1 MQLVLIELNEIN
13 FEYAKKYF
21 DVLKIDTIKKISKEL
36 INTES
41 ENSDELLEP
50 WIQWHSIH
58 TGCSAKDHG
67 VFRLGDTINSKKTQL
82 FEELE
87 ADNLKVGSISAMN
100 SINNLKDPSYF
111 IPDPWTKT
119 KSDDS
124 FFSKIITS
132 VLKDTVNNN
141 ASGKFSIK
149 NYFYLIIIFLR
160 FVRLKKYTNFLK
172 LFFNSFFGKWRKAL
186 FLDLLLH
193 EIHLNLLIAKK
204 PNFSCVFFNA
214 GAHIQHHY
222 LLNSLANTTNIK
234 NPEKIIDKNKDPFK
248 EMLEVYDD
256 ILKDYFIHTENIIIA
271 TGLTQSIV
279 KKPHYYYRL
288 TDHKNFLKNLD
299 LDFINVE
306 PRMSRDFLI
315 HFSDNNNRDKTYE
328 KLRKIKINNEFI
340 FGILDL
346 RDKSIFVTLTY
357 NKEIFKDDI
366 INVNNKNFKIYDQV
380 VFVAFKNGY
389 HNGKGFLFADGKIKK
404 NFDNSQKIKIFEI
417 KNIIKSF
424 FKKKINI

>member
-328 KLRKIKINNEFI
+328 KLKKIKINNEFI

-389 HNGKGFLFADGKIKK
+389 HNGKGFLFANGKIKK
-404 NFDNSQKIKIFEI
+404 NFDNLQKIKIFEI
-417 KNIIKSF
+417 KKIIKSF

>member
-288 TDHKNFLKNLD
+288 TDHKNFLKNLN
-299 LDFINVE
+299 LNFINVE

>member
-160 FVRLKKYTNFLK
+160 FVRLKKYFNFLK

-328 KLRKIKINNEFI
+328 KLRKIKINNKFI

-404 NFDNSQKIKIFEI
+404 NFDNLQKIKIFEI

>member
-328 KLRKIKINNEFI
+328 KLKKIKINNEFI

>member
-21 DVLKIDTIKKISKEL
+21 DILKIDTIKNINKEL
-36 INTES
+36 IETES
-41 ENSDELLEP
+41 ENSDEMLEP

-58 TGCSAKDHG
+58 TGCTAKDHG
-67 VFRLGDTINSKKTQL
+67 VFRLGDAINSKKIQI

-87 ADNLKVGSISAMN
+87 ANHLTVGSISAMN
-100 SINNLKDPSYF
+100 SINNLKNPSYF
-111 IPDPWTKT
+111 IPDPWTNT

-124 FFSKIITS
+124 FFSKIITL

-149 NYFYLIIIFLR
+149 NYIYLIIIFLR
-160 FVRLKKYTNFLK
+160 FVRLKKYIIFFKFL
-172 LFFNSFFGKWRKAL
+172 FSSFLGKWRKAL
-186 FLDLLLH
+186 FLDLLIH
-193 EIHLNLLIAKK
+193 EIHLNLLKSKK

-234 NPEKIIDKNKDPFK
+234 NPDKILNKNQDPFK
-248 EMLEVYDD
+248 EMLEVYDG
-256 ILKDYFIHTENIIIA
+256 ILKDYFTYSENIIIA

-288 TDHKNFLKNLD
+288 INHNIFLQNLDINFLS
-299 LDFINVE
+299 IE

-315 HFSDNNNRDKTYE
+315 HFSDNNSRDKGYE
-328 KLRKIKINNEFI
+328 KLKTIGMNDQI
-340 FGILDL
+340 FCGVLEL
-346 RDKSIFVTLTY
+346 KDKSIFTTLTY
-357 NKEIFKDDI
+357 NKEIFKNDF
-366 INVNNKNFKIYDQV
+366 INVGDVEYRIFDQV
-380 VFVAFKNGY
+380 VFVALKNG
-389 HNGKGFLFADGKIKK
+389 HHQGNGFLYINGRIKENFSNLKKI
-404 NFDNSQKIKIFEI
+404 SIFEI
-417 KNIIKSF
+417 KDKIKNF
-424 FKKKINI
+424 FNLKMN

>member
-21 DVLKIDTIKKISKEL
+21 DILKIDTIKNINKEL
-36 INTES
+36 IETES
-41 ENSDELLEP
+41 ENSDEMLEP

-58 TGCSAKDHG
+58 TGCTAKDHG
-67 VFRLGDTINSKKTQL
+67 VFRLGDAINSKKIQI

-87 ADNLKVGSISAMN
+87 ANHLTVGSISAMN
-100 SINNLKDPSYF
+100 SINNLKNPSYF
-111 IPDPWTKT
+111 IPDPWTNT

-124 FFSKIITS
+124 FFSKIITL

-149 NYFYLIIIFLR
+149 NYIYLIIIFLR
-160 FVRLKKYTNFLK
+160 FVRLKKYIIFFKFL
-172 LFFNSFFGKWRKAL
+172 FSSFLGKWRKAL
-186 FLDLLLH
+186 FLDLLIH
-193 EIHLNLLIAKK
+193 EIHLNLLKSKK

-234 NPEKIIDKNKDPFK
+234 NPDKILNKNQDPFK
-248 EMLEVYDD
+248 EMLEVYDG
-256 ILKDYFIHTENIIIA
+256 ILKDYFTYSENIIIA

-288 TDHKNFLKNLD
+288 INHNIFLQNLDINFLS
-299 LDFINVE
+299 IE

-315 HFSDNNNRDKTYE
+315 HFSDNNSRDKGYE
-328 KLRKIKINNEFI
+328 KLKTIRMNDQI
-340 FGILDL
+340 FFGVLEL
-346 RDKSIFVTLTY
+346 KDKSIFTTLTY
-357 NKEIFKDDI
+357 NKEIFKNDF
-366 INVNNKNFKIYDQV
+366 INVGDVEYRIFDQV
-380 VFVAFKNGY
+380 VFVALKNG
-389 HNGKGFLFADGKIKK
+389 HHQGNGFLYINGRIKENFSNLKKI
-404 NFDNSQKIKIFEI
+404 SIFEI
-417 KNIIKSF
+417 KDKIKNF
-424 FKKKINI
+424 FNLKMN

>member
-417 KNIIKSF
+417 KKIIKSF

>member
-160 FVRLKKYTNFLK
+160 FVRKYTNFLK

-328 KLRKIKINNEFI
+328 KLKKIKINNEFI

-404 NFDNSQKIKIFEI
+404 NFDNLQKIKIFEI
-417 KNIIKSF
+417 KNIIKNF

>member
-21 DVLKIDTIKKISKEL
+21 DVLKIDTIKKVSKEL

-67 VFRLGDTINSKKTQL
+67 VFRLGDAINSKKTQL

-87 ADNLKVGSISAMN
+87 ANNLKVGSISAMN
-100 SINNLKDPSYF
+100 SINNLKKPSYF

-132 VLKDTVNNN
+132 SLQDTVNNN

-149 NYFYLIIIFLR
+149 NYFYLVIIFFR
-160 FVRLKKYTNFLK
+160 FVRLKKYTTFFK
-172 LFFNSFFGKWRKAL
+172 LFFSSFYGKWRKAL
-186 FLDLLLH
+186 FLDLLIH

-222 LLNSLANTTNIK
+222 LLNSLANATSIR
-234 NPEKIIDKNKDPFK
+234 NPEKIVGKNKDPFK
-248 EMLEVYDD
+248 EMLEFYDN
-256 ILKDYFIHTENIIIA
+256 ILKDYFVCAENLIIA

-279 KKPHYYYRL
+279 KTPHYYYRL
-288 TDHKNFLKNLD
+288 IDHKNFLKDLE
-299 LDFINVE
+299 LDFTSVE

-315 HFSDNNNRDKTYE
+315 HFSDNNYRDKTYE
-328 KLRKIKINNEFI
+328 KLRKIKIKNEFI

-366 INVNNKNFKIYDQV
+366 ININNKNFKIYEQV
-380 VFVAFKNGY
+380 VFVALKNGY
-389 HNGKGFLFADGKIKK
+389 HNSKGFLFANGKIKK
-404 NFDNSQKIKIFEI
+404 NFDNLQNFKIFEI
-417 KNIIKSF
+417 KDIIKNF
-424 FKKKINI
+424 FKNKADI

>member
-1 MQLVLIELNEIN
+1 MQLILIELNEIN

-21 DVLKIDTIKKISKEL
+21 DVLKIDTIKKISKDL

-41 ENSDELLEP
+41 ENSYELLEP

-67 VFRLGDTINSKKTQL
+67 IFRLGDAIYSKKTQL

-87 ADNLKVGSISAMN
+87 TDHLKVGSISAMN

-119 KSDDS
+119 KSDDG
-124 FFSKIITS
+124 FFSKIITTL
-132 VLKDTVNNN
+132 LKDTVNNN

-160 FVRLKKYTNFLK
+160 FVRLKKYAA
-172 LFFNSFFGKWRKAL
+172 FFKFFISSFFGKWRKAL
-186 FLDLLLH
+186 FLDMLIH

-222 LLNSLANTTNIK
+222 LLNSLANITNIK
-234 NPEKIIDKNKDPFK
+234 NPEKIINKNNDPFK
-248 EMLEVYDD
+248 EMLKVYDE
-256 ILKDYFIHTENIIIA
+256 ILKDYFINAENIIIA

-279 KKPHYYYRL
+279 KTPQYYYRL
-288 TDHKNFLKNLD
+288 TDHKTFLKNLD
-299 LDFINVE
+299 LDFTNVE

-315 HFSDNNNRDKTYE
+315 HFSDNNNRDRAYE
-328 KLRKIKINNEFI
+328 KLKKIKINNEFI

-357 NKEIFKDDI
+357 NKEILKDDL
-366 INVNNKNFKIYDQV
+366 INVDDKKLKIYDQV
-380 VFVAFKNGY
+380 VFVALKNGY
-389 HNGKGFLFADGKIKK
+389 HNGEGFLFVDGKIKK
-404 NFDNSQKIKIFEI
+404 NFDNLQKIKIFDIKDKI
-417 KNIIKSF
+417 KNF
-424 FKKKINI
+424 FNNKIDI